1 MAVPHWRARV
11 ALSLAAHRA
20 WHFSASGARC
30 GREGFPP
37 LSGAVGAIWEDAAA
51 AAAAGREQLAGEKLE
66 MICQSLVPAES
77 WGPKLC
83 RRPGLA

>member
-1 MAVPHWRARV
+1 LAGAGGAFLGGAPGL
-11 ALSLAAHRA
+11 AL
-20 WHFSASGARC
+20 FASGARC

-37 LSGAVGAIWEDAAA
+37 LSGTVGAIWEDVAAA